1 MGLVWSYLNF
11 SLIKKRGPLSFTSRM
26 AYSQSNPQSD
36 CLSQGIWFSPHMLFK
51 TLVGFQRKCKEK
63 HPHHASVQE

>member
-1 MGLVWSYLNF
+1 
-11 SLIKKRGPLSFTSRM
+11 M

-51 TLVGFQRKCKEK
+51 TLVGFQRKYKEK
-63 HPHHASVQE
+63 HPHHASVRE